1 MKCNKFIKALML
13 ASFASAIAAST
24 AFAADSVQGKT
35 VAFIPKLTGNAFFES
50 ANAGAQAYSKKVGYT
65 VEYMGSPNASVA
77 DEVNVINQAVAR
89 GVDAI

>member
-1 MKCNKFIKALML
+1 MKKTWLKSAVLS
-13 ASFASAIAAST
+13 AAIAACL
-24 AFAADSVQGKT
+24 SVSSAYAGDVKDKT

-50 ANAGAQAYSKKVGYT
+50 ANVGAQNYSKKVGYT

-89 GVDAI
+89 EYYYYY